1 MEFYRYSRHRWPAV
15 VLVVVLVLLAVIAF
29 WLWQRVSQPPPPS
42 PPQTT
47 STRLPPPTSP
57 TAQTELPPPPHP
69 KAGPSIEDAR
79 KALRE
84 GVDPTGAVEMAR
96 PWLDKPESADGAFLL
111 LEYAAEEG
119 NAEAA
124 LAVGRFYDPLYQ
136 GPSGSIRKDP
146 ALAYEWYTKALNG
159 GQAPAQKRLVELRGW
174 VEEQAT
180 GGSRVARQ
188 LLDSWQKSTAG
199 EGR

>member
-1 MEFYRYSRHRWPAV
+1 MEFYHNNRRRWPV
-15 VLVVVLVLLAVIAF
+15 LVLVVVLVLLAVIAF
-29 WLWQRVSQPPPPS
+29 WLWQRVSQPPTPTPP
-42 PPQTT
+42 PAT

-57 TAQTELPPPPHP
+57 TAPSELPPPPHP
-69 KAGPSIEDAR
+69 EAGPFIEKAR

-84 GVDPTGAVEMAR
+84 GVDPASAVEMAR

-111 LEYAAEEG
+111 LEYAAEAG

-124 LAVGRFYDPLYQ
+124 LSVGRFYDPLYQ

-146 ALAYEWYTKALNG
+146 ALAYEWYTKALEG
-159 GQAPAQKRLVELRGW
+159 GQKKAQERLAELRGW
-174 VEEQAT
+174 VEEQAS
-180 GGSRVARQ
+180 GGSRGAQQ
-188 LLDSWQKSTAG
+188 LLDSWQRPAGG